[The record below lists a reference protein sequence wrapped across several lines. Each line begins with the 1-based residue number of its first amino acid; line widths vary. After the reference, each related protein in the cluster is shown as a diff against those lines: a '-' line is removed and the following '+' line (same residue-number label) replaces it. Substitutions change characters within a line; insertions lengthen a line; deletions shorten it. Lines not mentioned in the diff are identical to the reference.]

1 MEPNVSHRDVR
12 LDLIAAHL
20 EAFEPDAGRARERLE
35 HEIGEDL
42 ARLLVAALSGRSTR
56 VCPAGPVAAVA
67 A

>member
-1 MEPNVSHRDVR
+1 MSHRDVR

-35 HEIGEDL
+35 HEIGKDL
-42 ARLLVAALSGRSTR
+42 ARLLVAALSRGSVR
-56 VCPAGPVAAVA
+56 VPPAARPSAAVA